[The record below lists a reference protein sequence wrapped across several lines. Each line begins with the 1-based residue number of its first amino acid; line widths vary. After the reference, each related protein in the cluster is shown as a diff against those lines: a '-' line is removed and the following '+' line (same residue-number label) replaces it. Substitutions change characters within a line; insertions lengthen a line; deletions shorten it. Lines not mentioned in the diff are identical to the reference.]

1 MINNISKYF
10 YLAIIMLHTLG
21 LSYGQA
27 HINYTPIKYIIDEFN
42 SYDSTFSIPSSQ
54 KIEVIFT
61 QLTYLNSNLPN
72 FENQNGLYVEKG
84 YGANSGLLIK
94 YKSKNI
100 FLTVEPKIYFSN
112 NFPIMV
118 PTKEKIFSVL
128 NDVPLNTLDKRNNNQ
143 IIKNL
148 GFVINKSN
156 LSLGYGNWNQWWGPG
171 IHNSL
176 VMTNNS
182 EGFYNYFLE
191 LESYDKNSNFNYF
204 IKYSVSEKMKNYL
217 GLYYYLSSINYKIR
231 YKNFEFGLSKNI
243 LSGGNMNI
251 KWGLSDAS
259 KIIFTNENIRYWDQI
274 IDLYLLYN
282 IGYQRI

>member
-1 MINNISKYF
+1 MI
-10 YLAIIMLHTLG
+10 
-21 LSYGQA
+21 
-27 HINYTPIKYIIDEFN
+27 
-42 SYDSTFSIPSSQ
+42 
-54 KIEVIFT
+54 
-61 QLTYLNSNLPN
+61 
-72 FENQNGLYVEKG
+72 
-84 YGANSGLLIK
+84 
-94 YKSKNI
+94 
-100 FLTVEPKIYFSN
+100 
-112 NFPIMV
+112 

-128 NDVPLNTLDKRNNNQ
+128 NDVPLNALDKRNNNQ

-231 YKNFEFGLSKNI
+231 YKNFELGLSKNI

-251 KWGLSDAS
+251 KWGLYDAS
-259 KIIFTNENIRYWDQI
+259 KIIFTK
-274 IDLYLLYN
+274 
-282 IGYQRI
+282 